1 MPSPRYPEP
10 AEPILPRL
18 LFLERAALVEPVS
31 VEVDR
36 PGAVHPRVT
45 GFWRGDAFH
54 RVVKIVETRYEYG
67 ETFFRVV
74 TDRGCADLR
83 RHRAADPR
91 TMRTRVA
98 WELCAE
104 VEAIEI
110 PRPR

>member
-1 MPSPRYPEP
+1 MSAVP
-10 AEPILPRL
+10 LL
-18 LFLERAALVEPVS
+18 LFIETAALAEPVS

-36 PGAVHPRVT
+36 PRAVHPLIT
-45 GFWRGDAFH
+45 GFWRNGEYH

-74 TDRGCADLR
+74 TDLGGADLR
-83 RHRAADPR
+83 RYRATDPR

-104 VEAIEI
+104 IEAVPI